1 MPFDTE
7 DAMFN
12 PPLMSRNS
20 TYDHDIN
27 NAPVAPI
34 LDHDGLLGA
43 NTDALESQ
51 VRLTCV

>member
-12 PPLMSRNS
+12 PPPMSRNS

-27 NAPVAPI
+27 NALVAPI
-34 LDHDGLLGA
+34 LNYHDGLLGA
-43 NTDALESQ
+43 NTDALES
-51 VRLTCV
+51 